1 MKKSFIIGLM
11 MTLGGLTSVASY
23 AEDGA
28 EKPAVEEPEELAKYE
43 RTGKVRHC
51 VGISFIDHTQVL
63 DDQHILFHMKG
74 KKVFLNKLP
83 RRCPRL
89 GFEKSF
95 AYKVSINQLCN
106 VDIITV
112 FDNSGIPGPSCG
124 LGDFEEV
131 KKIEKETDDGEKGQ
145 E

>member
-1 MKKSFIIGLM
+1 MKTKSFILALVLAMGSIAG
-11 MTLGGLTSVASY
+11 VAAA

-28 EKPAVEEPEELAKYE
+28 EKPAAEEPEALAKYE
-43 RTGKVRHC
+43 RTGDVRKC
-51 VGISFIDHTQVL
+51 VPISFIDHTQVL

-74 KKVFLNKLP
+74 KKIYLNKLP

-112 FDNSGIPGPSCG
+112 FDNTSGIPGPSCG

-131 KKIEKETDDGEKGQ
+131 KKKEQPEEGGAQ